1 MEKTTKVDKQYLAN
15 IRHELHEDI
24 CSAVSNTEHKALMIV
39 REPNSS
45 RKQSAPKM
53 IIVVGTDEQA
63 EELKNKCLNLIER
76 ANSNIRNELK
86 ESISPRYEV
95 RYSVNTIHSAG
106 NVALS
111 IHSAQR
117 RRKMLGS
124 EVRKKL
130 EQIKSTLNSSLS
142 VVKCEDIAVI
152 SNYIDKCMGEIRD
165 TSHYIL
171 AEATGSSYRVTYFNG
186 EFREQISVG
195 NLLIVV
201 SSEDIQ
207 IVDAPARK
215 QRADKKEYLYY
226 LNDGFGEIYIYPA

>member
-1 MEKTTKVDKQYLAN
+1 MEKTSKVDKQYLAN

-24 CSAVSNTEHKALMIV
+24 CSVVSNTEHKALMIV

-45 RKQSAPKM
+45 QKQPAPKI

-63 EELKNKCLNLIER
+63 EELKNECLNLIER
-76 ANSNIRNELK
+76 VNSNIRNELK
-86 ESISPRYEV
+86 DSILPRYEV
-95 RYSVNTIHSAG
+95 RYGVNTIHSAS

-117 RRKMLGS
+117 RRKMQGS
-124 EVRKKL
+124 EVKKKL
-130 EQIKSTLNSSLS
+130 EQIKGTLNDRLS

-165 TSHYIL
+165 TSRYTL
-171 AEATGSSYRVTYFNG
+171 AEATGNSYRVTYFNG

-201 SSEDIQ
+201 SSADIQ
-207 IVDAPARK
+207 IVNAPARK